1 MTRKK
6 SPQPNDIVT
15 GLGGTAF
22 LESGSMSPD
31 PTRTLHVAVI
41 GLEFGAA
48 FVPLY
53 RDHPG
58 VSAVTVCDL
67 DAERMRRVQ
76 EEHGAHHGS
85 TTMAD
90 VLADPTVDAVHVVTG
105 IADHAKHVV
114 AALDAGKHVAS
125 AVPMALTFE
134 DLDRIVD
141 ARARSGRRYM
151 MMETAAYTREYL
163 FAAELVQTGQ
173 LGEIAY
179 ARGTHFQDM
188 TGWPAYW
195 RGLPPMHY
203 ATHAVAPILRLLGAR
218 ASRVRAL
225 GSGTLRFEDQG
236 DYRNPFAFE
245 TALIELADHPAVV
258 EIARSLYQFAHTGVE
273 SFSVYGEHQSFEW
286 AQLGGE
292 DPVLFE
298 MGAAT
303 GGRGRPA
310 TARRVKPRDADEL
323 LPAELRGRARE
334 AHGGSHP
341 HLVHEFVSSILE
353 DRAPAID
360 DHVAANWTAT
370 GIAAHL
376 SAMRGGDVVTIPA
389 FGH

>member
-1 MTRKK
+1 MT
-6 SPQPNDIVT
+6 SP
-15 GLGGTAF
+15 AF
-22 LESGSMSPD
+22 TS
-31 PTRTLHVAVI
+31 TLHVAVV
-41 GLEFGAA
+41 GLEFGSA

-76 EEHGAHHGS
+76 EQFGVQTGRTDLA
-85 TTMAD
+85 A

-105 IADHAKHVV
+105 IADHARHVV

-141 ARARSGRRYM
+141 ARVRSGRSYM
-151 MMETAAYTREYL
+151 MMETAAYTREYFL
-163 FAAELVQTGQ
+163 AAELVESGQ
-173 LGEIAY
+173 MGDIVY

-203 ATHAVAPILRLLGAR
+203 ATHAIGPVLRLLGAR

-245 TALIELADHPAVV
+245 TALVELADHPAVV
-258 EIARSLYQFAHTGVE
+258 EIARALYQFAHTTVE

-292 DPVLFE
+292 DPVVHE
-298 MGAAT
+298 MGPST
-303 GGRGRPA
+303 GGRGRPV
-310 TARRVKPRDADEL
+310 TARRLSPVDADHL
-323 LPAELRGRARE
+323 LPPELRGRARD

-353 DRAPAID
+353 DRSPAID
-360 DHVAANWTAT
+360 DRVAANWTAT

-376 SAMRGGDVVTIPA
+376 SAMRGGDAVTIPT
-389 FGH
+389 FGR